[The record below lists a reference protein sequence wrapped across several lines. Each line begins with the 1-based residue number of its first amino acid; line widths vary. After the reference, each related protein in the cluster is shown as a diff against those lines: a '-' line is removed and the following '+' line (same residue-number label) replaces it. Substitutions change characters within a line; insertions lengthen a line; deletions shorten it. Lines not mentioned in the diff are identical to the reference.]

1 MSNIPTYTPDAGQW
15 LCDQCRCPLEQREMQ
30 AFYLG
35 SAFSVSLPTCPQCAL
50 TLVPKSLSE
59 GKMLEVERM
68 LEDK

>member
-1 MSNIPTYTPDAGQW
+1 MSDMPVYTPDEGEWICA
-15 LCDQCRCPLEQREMQ
+15 QCNCPLEQQSMQ

-35 SAFSVSLPTCPQCAL
+35 SAFSVSLPACPQCSL
-50 TLVPKSLSE
+50 VLVPKSLTE

>member
-1 MSNIPTYTPDAGQW
+1 MSNDPIFTPDAGQW
-15 LCDQCRCPLEQREMQ
+15 YCAKCDCPLIQQSVQ

-35 SAFSVSLPTCPQCAL
+35 GAFAASLPACPQCSL
-50 TLVPKSLSE
+50 TLVPKSLAE